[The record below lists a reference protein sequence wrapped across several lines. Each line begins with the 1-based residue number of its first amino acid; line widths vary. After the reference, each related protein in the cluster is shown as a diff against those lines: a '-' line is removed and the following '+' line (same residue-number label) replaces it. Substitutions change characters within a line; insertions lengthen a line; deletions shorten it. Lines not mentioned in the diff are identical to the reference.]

1 MRKILLLAAVLAAAA
16 AVYSFAWPAQAQG
29 VRRVQTPLL
38 LEGPGSSIGVSIA
51 DPPADTAGKGDDEGG
66 VRITAVAEDSPAARA
81 GLRAEDVV
89 VEFDGER
96 IRSARQFARIVRETR
111 PDRPVR
117 MAYLRGG
124 SRNTAEITPVRRALG
139 ELGDLGARIS
149 RQVEQGL
156 RALPRDF
163 NFDFDFDGPGDRLRV
178 VRGGRLGAS
187 LTPLTPQLAQYFGV
201 SDGLLVASVDTD
213 SSAAKAGLKA
223 GDVITAVGGRDVRS
237 AAEVTR
243 ELRRAE
249 PGTNLEMRVTR
260 DRQPVTVAIP
270 APERPAQR
278 PLRRGARI

>member
-1 MRKILLLAAVLAAAA
+1 
-16 AVYSFAWPAQAQG
+16 
-29 VRRVQTPLL
+29 
-38 LEGPGSSIGVSIA
+38 
-51 DPPADTAGKGDDEGG
+51 
-66 VRITAVAEDSPAARA
+66 
-81 GLRAEDVV
+81 VV

-96 IRSARQFARIVRETR
+96 IRSARQFARVVRETR

-124 SRNTAEITPVRRALG
+124 TRNTAEITPVARDLG

-178 VRGGRLGAS
+178 VPGARLGAS

-213 SSAAKAGLKA
+213 SSAARAGLKA

-249 PGTNLEMRVTR
+249 PGTNMELRVTR
-260 DRQPVTVAIP
+260 DRKPVTVTIP
-270 APERPAQR
+270 VAERPAQ
-278 PLRRGARI
+278 PQRRGARI

>member
-260 DRQPVTVAIP
+260 DRQPVTVTIP